1 MRIYRASGFVVL
13 EDIGAYIV
21 NQLVAFKLANNIHI
35 RVEYSLDDGN
45 TWLTLIPENEFFGEN
60 HFVCDWVVIPPTAK
74 MSDVLVRALGIVAG
88 LLTTIKYAE
97 MSFD

>member
-13 EDIGAYIV
+13 EDVGAYIV

-45 TWLTLIPENEFFGEN
+45 TWLTLIPENDFFGRTLLY
-60 HFVCDWVVIPPTAK
+60 VI
-74 MSDVLVRALGIVAG
+74 G
-88 LLTTIKYAE
+88 L
-97 MSFD
+97 SFHQQPR